1 MAYRIRQLKIF
12 KNLKKYINVM
22 KANTERKQIVLK
34 KTKEANAVN
43 DL

>member
-1 MAYRIRQLKIF
+1 MGYRIRQLKIF
-12 KNLKKYINVM
+12 KNLKKNINVM
-22 KANTERKQIVLK
+22 KANTERKRIVLK